1 MSSFCP
7 SMLAFAEMIPLS
19 KASYSTT
26 FLRSNMCHV
35 VSETRRST
43 FNPNVVQRRIVKLSF
58 ATIFGRHCFT
68 VGSSRS
74 CDYLL
79 PESNEV
85 APHHFI
91 VFFDLQER
99 QLYIR
104 NTSSQGLQIVLAP
117 GGNCIKTSNAPVRL
131 TSPMQIRIGECSQL
145 SFELVI
151 PMITD
156 QSLFN
161 STLDLYVDSLQP
173 PTSRSFSLAE
183 CDAKKRQRT
192 RDAEGEPLEKR
203 QCTRLPSVYPTHRV
217 LQNSRAGLL
226 ARAFSYFMQFGRF
239 LAMPLNARYG
249 SLLADVDSCIKR
261 NRGTHFEAEIFSH
274 LSCCPFVLRSYEFA
288 IADGALYATP
298 NSEPPTGS
306 YTERF
311 WQLDEQVRMFR
322 NTSKHWSRVLVPFD
336 IKSSVSNRP
345 EDQRY
350 ITTVR
355 QRARV
360 GFYVAVCATNPEY
373 VEIIPNRFSGEIIA
387 DTNTRKVAVNLT
399 RKSFL
404 PPSAYGYLSPCNSPY
419 RMPISL
425 LPKAIESIKNCA
437 QGLGDYINPW
447 TGVKS
452 LNWVPCVEQGNECLA
467 PTEDSQ
473 HFSSFKGVLEI
484 WRAIRTS
491 SVCMEFQFVN
501 LQPRLADFKLLVP
514 DTLAG
519 LSRRRQVFVQYKID
533 ALYRSPAS
541 PLNKVGIA
549 RNVRHN
555 QLRHYFTEHE
565 RFDFL
570 LYQFDYTDQKTSWKQ
585 CFFLPEWRIPD
596 KFYTTDAKEGD
607 FSRPEFEPYWLR
619 MDPDGYWVQRVY
631 EIIQQNPQPRQT
643 GGRPHRETKKATNPF
658 KSESI
663 HEIASSPNHVQ
674 GFHRKLFFTIMAQC
688 AARRSGLIIVL
699 SRSSSLADFAFCRYT
714 WTTEQQRRFAED
726 QQVPCTIS
734 ELPRHTSVIP
744 LLVYSKTREST
755 SRGPSIT
762 ATEFERLDASSSH
775 RILIF
780 DLFGSE
786 GRNMYSPLLAVPS
799 NDLSPTQEQR
809 NLFYSNKGKH
819 KNEEFE
825 ERVPLLAE
833 LLHSGH
839 TPMDYVLSSKGPL
852 LFEPE
857 LNPWG
862 ELWQLLDQILGL
874 DSFSHPPA
882 HKRCTT
888 SYRVSI
894 QEIHQGLA
902 DKHASIDLKP
912 IFLDP
917 RDHSTRHMHH
927 QPLGFLNRYDLDCK
941 YDQGVDNEDTEDH
954 GDHDGYYAY

>member
-1 MSSFCP
+1 
-7 SMLAFAEMIPLS
+7 
-19 KASYSTT
+19 
-26 FLRSNMCHV
+26 
-35 VSETRRST
+35 
-43 FNPNVVQRRIVKLSF
+43 
-58 ATIFGRHCFT
+58 
-68 VGSSRS
+68 
-74 CDYLL
+74 
-79 PESNEV
+79 
-85 APHHFI
+85 
-91 VFFDLQER
+91 
-99 QLYIR
+99 
-104 NTSSQGLQIVLAP
+104 
-117 GGNCIKTSNAPVRL
+117 
-131 TSPMQIRIGECSQL
+131 
-145 SFELVI
+145 
-151 PMITD
+151 
-156 QSLFN
+156 
-161 STLDLYVDSLQP
+161 
-173 PTSRSFSLAE
+173 
-183 CDAKKRQRT
+183 
-192 RDAEGEPLEKR
+192 
-203 QCTRLPSVYPTHRV
+203 
-217 LQNSRAGLL
+217 
-226 ARAFSYFMQFGRF
+226 
-239 LAMPLNARYG
+239 MPLNARYG

-373 VEIIPNRFSGEIIA
+373 VEIIPNR
-387 DTNTRKVAVNLT
+387 
-399 RKSFL
+399 
-404 PPSAYGYLSPCNSPY
+404 
-419 RMPISL
+419 
-425 LPKAIESIKNCA
+425 
-437 QGLGDYINPW
+437 
-447 TGVKS
+447 

-549 RNVRHN
+549 H
-555 QLRHYFTEHE
+555 
-565 RFDFL
+565 
-570 LYQFDYTDQKTSWKQ
+570 
-585 CFFLPEWRIPD
+585 
-596 KFYTTDAKEGD
+596 

-734 ELPRHTSVIP
+734 ELPRHT
-744 LLVYSKTREST
+744 
-755 SRGPSIT
+755 
-762 ATEFERLDASSSH
+762 
-775 RILIF
+775 
-780 DLFGSE
+780 
-786 GRNMYSPLLAVPS
+786 
-799 NDLSPTQEQR
+799 
-809 NLFYSNKGKH
+809 
-819 KNEEFE
+819 
-825 ERVPLLAE
+825 
-833 LLHSGH
+833 
-839 TPMDYVLSSKGPL
+839 
-852 LFEPE
+852 
-857 LNPWG
+857 
-862 ELWQLLDQILGL
+862 
-874 DSFSHPPA
+874 
-882 HKRCTT
+882 
-888 SYRVSI
+888 
-894 QEIHQGLA
+894 
-902 DKHASIDLKP
+902 
-912 IFLDP
+912 
-917 RDHSTRHMHH
+917 
-927 QPLGFLNRYDLDCK
+927 
-941 YDQGVDNEDTEDH
+941 
-954 GDHDGYYAY
+954 